1 MGLSVTV
8 LESGYGSSLNVF
20 DGHRSLCV
28 TNMEGGHKPGPH
40 MPAAKLVVGINGQHY
55 LVPDDD
61 FESGGADGVQMNGGN
76 YAVTSDS
83 RWREQLGHS
92 YPIPI
97 FDRRETWA
105 EYDMYSR

>member
-1 MGLSVTV
+1 MGLMVTV
-8 LESGYGSSLNVF
+8 LESGYGSSMNVF
-20 DGHRSLCV
+20 DGKRHLCV
-28 TNMEGGHKPGPH
+28 TNMEGGHKPRPD
-40 MPAAKLVVGINGQHY
+40 MPAARLVERNGQHY

-61 FESGGADGVQMNGGN
+61 FESGGAGGFQMNGGN

-92 YPIPI
+92 YPVPI

-105 EYDMYSR
+105 EYEMYSR